1 MNLIKDLKKM
11 SLIYGQIGTSLPKL
25 TYIYKKIEIKNYIDK
40 SRMRTSGGETN
51 YILTLKHFNF

>member
-1 MNLIKDLKKM
+1 MVRQAQVYLNL
-11 SLIYGQIGTSLPKL
+11 LIYI
-25 TYIYKKIEIKNYIDK
+25 KKIEIKNYIDK